1 MWLVVQSKSKP
12 KTYPYFSYLD
22 EQMVCLSIVLSFK
35 RKKKQMSYAI
45 VTQLQAKSNIVW
57 TYSTS
62 EYKSDYLRYVIGGD
76 AWEILNLK
84 FNLHIKSTFDFWLV
98 NKFVKSK
105 IVKSFRATTCQIF
118 LFTFSKK
125 LNQKCSVTLASWPSS
140 ARVTFLSKG
149 HFSFQIVKL
158 QQYWW
163 L

>member
-12 KTYPYFSYLD
+12 RVYL
-22 EQMVCLSIVLSFK
+22 LYWWANGLSFYRTAFK
-35 RKKKQMSYAI
+35 IITEKEKQMSSAI
-45 VTQLQAKSNIVW
+45 LTQLQAKSNIVW
-57 TYSTS
+57 IYSTS
-62 EYKSDYLRYVIGGD
+62 VYKSDFVIGGD
-76 AWEILNLK
+76 AWEIMNLK
-84 FNLHIKSTFDFWLV
+84 SKLHIKSTFDFWLV

-125 LNQKCSVTLASWPSS
+125 LNQKCSVTLAGWPSS
-140 ARVTFLSKG
+140 VRVTFLSKG